1 MRWMTM
7 QALSARRYLARR
19 VTGLHG
25 EGARVLMVFVRGLQ
39 VGRIPRGRQLPQRDV
54 RVSLQADPLHGNRQ
68 CQAGLQARRIPRGRQ
83 LPQRRGLHSSTFQ
96 LNLSALHG
104 IRVALIV

>member
-39 VGRIPRGRQLPQRDV
+39 VGRIPRGRQLPQR
-54 RVSLQADPLHGNRQ
+54 
-68 CQAGLQARRIPRGRQ
+68 
-83 LPQRRGLHSSTFQ
+83 RGLHSSTFQ